1 MNLLPQCLW
10 NRVAMNNLCKSE
22 LLCDRHAPKLSY
34 LYCFLCVVLCV
45 QLLTIDSSVPQKSHH
60 YYVRWTQQTSV
71 LCLSCCPH
79 TSIKGGQSHV
89 GLATKQLLDFG
100 SPCVPSPRLPNIR
113 LLRQFNQKVITY
125 ISVNIVKM
133 REFYGNFMLDFLR
146 LSCRA
151 PYGFDCQIS
160 NIYLKI
166 LFFHGSM
173 NT

>member
-100 SPCVPSPRLPNIR
+100 SPCVLYPGY
-113 LLRQFNQKVITY
+113 Q
-125 ISVNIVKM
+125 ISVFCVNSIKKSLHISQWTLFK
-133 REFYGNFMLDFLR
+133 RGNFMGIFCFLR
-146 LSCRA
+146 LSCSA
-151 PYGFDCQIS
+151 SYGFDCQIS

-166 LFFHGSM
+166 LFFDGSM